1 MNEVK
6 EKPQKVE
13 RAFLVGI
20 QKQGQDERE
29 ALELLDEL
37 EELVTNLEIATI
49 GKMVVKLRA
58 ENARY
63 LVGTGKLAEIVEEV
77 QLLDAD
83 VIIFDDALSPS
94 QQRNWER
101 DANVCVIDRRE
112 VILDIFSDRATTR
125 EARLQIQLA
134 RAEYDMPRLTR
145 AWTHLSRQ
153 RGAANMKG
161 EGERQLELDRR
172 MVRQRIQRLQADL
185 KAVRKQRATQ
195 RKQRRKRPV
204 PNAALVGYTNA
215 GKSSLLNYL
224 TNAGVYA
231 ADKLFATLDPTTK
244 KIVLSNNQELL
255 LTDTV
260 GFIRKLPHD
269 LVEAFKAT
277 LEEAVLADFLLHVVD
292 CSNPDALEHM
302 HATMDVLEELGAE
315 KKRILTVFNKI
326 DMFTDDTA
334 YMLPRLRSQYPD
346 SYFISAKSGEG
357 VDSLLKEMETI
368 LEEELIEKVL
378 RIPMERYELIALLH
392 RTSHIL
398 SEEYDGNFVD
408 LSVALPRQISSRF
421 EGFEVEV

>member
-1 MNEVK
+1 MNETR

-20 QKQGQDERE
+20 HRKGQEERE
-29 ALELLDEL
+29 TLELLEEL
-37 EELVTNLEIATI
+37 EELVTNLEISTV
-49 GKMVVKLRA
+49 GQTVVKLRS
-58 ENARY
+58 EGARY
-63 LVGTGKLAEIVEEV
+63 LVGSGKLAEIVEECKA
-77 QLLDAD
+77 LDAD
-83 VIIFDDALSPS
+83 VIIFDEALSPS

-101 DANVCVIDRRE
+101 DAGVCVIDRRE
-112 VILDIFSDRATTR
+112 VILDIFADRATTR
-125 EARLQIQLA
+125 EAVLQIQLA
-134 RAEYDMPRLTR
+134 RAAYDMPRLTR

-153 RGAANMKG
+153 RGATNMKG
-161 EGERQLELDRR
+161 DGERQLELDRR
-172 MVRQRIQRLQADL
+172 MVRQRMQRLQGEL

-195 RKQRRKRPV
+195 RKQRRQRPV

-215 GKSSLLNYL
+215 GKSSLLNYI
-224 TNAGVYA
+224 TGSEVYA
-231 ADKLFATLDPTTK
+231 DDKLFATLDPTTK

-302 HATMDVLEELGAE
+302 HTTMEVLEELGAE
-315 KKRILTVFNKI
+315 KKRILMVFNKI
-326 DMFTDDTA
+326 DMFTDETA
-334 YMLPRLRSQYPD
+334 YLLPRLRGQYPD

-368 LEEELIEKVL
+368 LEEELTEKVY
-378 RIPMERYELIALLH
+378 RIPMERYDLIALLH

-398 SEEYDGNFVD
+398 SEEYDGNDVD
-408 LSVALPRQISSRF
+408 LTVAMPKLLEAKF
-421 EGFEVEV
+421 EDFEIEV